1 MAVRIIPFSFR
12 YAEQIMNSKL
22 SLKSELENTIYTSC
36 SDLSVLSRPNFNKI
50 LDESFQQKGWKRQA
64 SIFPDEVEAYA
75 KLDFLKE
82 RIGVEVQFGHASFI
96 GIDLLKFQIASY
108 SNLDNIDLGVYICTT
123 KNMQNHLKKQY
134 NLNWDGS
141 LTFEKVRNYL
151 PHIKSAIQVPVYL
164 MGIDI

>member
-1 MAVRIIPFSFR
+1 MAVRIVSFSFR

-22 SLKSELENTIYTSC
+22 SLKSEIENIIYASC
-36 SDLSVLSRPNFNKI
+36 SDLSILSRPKFNKV
-50 LDESFQQKGWKRQA
+50 LDDSFQQKGWHRQA
-64 SIFPDEVEAYA
+64 SIFPDDVEAYA

-123 KNMQNHLKKQY
+123 KNMQNHLRKQY
-134 NLNWDGS
+134 GLNWEGS
-141 LTFEKVRNYL
+141 LTYEKVKNYL